1 MAVPINPGMNPAV
14 SGPKRTDF
22 ERNAVQI
29 GAAQSAA
36 REVQKEDV
44 TAPAARPDQGLK
56 SQVISPGVVCH
67 ELGDG
72 VAEMRTDSGMAVN
85 FSNGHQHIKLPGG
98 AEIFHDLT
106 DNSIVARDGG
116 QPVEVEPF
124 KNEQGQYYGFAY
136 TRPDGTRVTVNTEDL
151 TFVLQRGQ
159 VTQSI
164 GADGSQV
171 IQMTSQFRGERG
183 RFSDL
188 KQTILVTPDG
198 QVESLGKAQEGVQ
211 VGPKEMSFKNPGG
224 AKITVELPA
233 PLQVP
238 LSGDLAAPPP
248 PPPPP
253 AVAVPQNFGN
263 AVLMQDGYTPGAP
276 GNPAVAQGNLNPYIY
291 NPPVGDGL
299 VNTPSGI
306 SRFRNAA
313 GTTLNFQNG
322 ICMMD
327 VGGDARLTTA
337 DGMAGGPVE
346 VTQRIR
352 PNAPPETQ
360 YRFNDT
366 AGNTYTCFSDSLDFM
381 VASPDGRAIQVMQP
395 DGRVYGAIRTPDG
408 QVKRF
413 EIAPDGYNNHDA
425 GMGFGWDN
433 VKREYNRVHLQGDPN
448 PIPLPYPIGEFQ
460 KFSSSSAGA
469 GSAYPTSGQ
478 LPPGF
483 GTPTP
488 PVPTPPGQFP
498 PTPPGQFTPGQMPPT
513 PAPGGP
519 QFAELSPSLGQEL
532 AALQAE
538 KAANPAAFPP
548 DKQARL
554 DLLSKMTQADPY
566 AGARPTPGPQDPYAP
581 SIMPRPGYPQQP
593 MRPGF
598 MDRLKYLF
606 TGNPQNLQPPQSP
619 ARPGLGMPPTQHPM
633 AGQLGGYPNN
643 QFGYGP
649 GMLAPFQSFVAQES
663 AMTSMMGMWAM
674 MNTMNMGW
682 GGAMWYTPFSP
693 FTFGFF

>member
-1 MAVPINPGMNPAV
+1 MAVPINPGINNPAV

-36 REVQKEDV
+36 REVTKEDV
-44 TAPAARPDQGLK
+44 TAPAARADQGLTSK
-56 SQVISPGVVCH
+56 KIAEGVIMH

-72 VAEMRTDSGMAVN
+72 VAETRTDSGLAVN
-85 FSNGHQHIKLPGG
+85 FSDQHQHIKLPGG
-98 AEIFHDLT
+98 DEIFHSFADNALT
-106 DNSIVARDGG
+106 GQVGG
-116 QPVEVEPF
+116 QAVEIEPF
-124 KNEQGQYYGFAY
+124 QNPDGAVYGY
-136 TRPDGTRVTVNTEDL
+136 GYNRPDGTRVTVNLEDL
-151 TFVLQRGQ
+151 TYVLQSKHGN

-164 GADGSQV
+164 GPDGGQV
-171 IQMTSQFRGERG
+171 IHLRSDFRDPKGKISKLEQNV
-183 RFSDL
+183 F
-188 KQTILVTPDG
+188 VAPDG
-198 QVESLGKAQEGVQ
+198 HVESLGKSQDGVQ
-211 VGPKEMSFKNPGG
+211 VSGKEISFRNPNGL
-224 AKITVELPA
+224 KITADLPS
-233 PLQVP
+233 PLSMP
-238 LSGDLAAPPP
+238 LSGDLAAPA
-248 PPPPP
+248 PPPP
-253 AVAVPQNFGN
+253 APTPPPVQNFTPGN
-263 AVLMQDGYTPGAP
+263 PVLMEGTDHFTPGAP
-276 GNPAVAQGNLNPYIY
+276 GNPAVGQGTLNPYIY

-299 VNTPSGI
+299 VNTPSGLA
-306 SRFRNAA
+306 RFRNAA

-322 ICMMD
+322 LTMMD
-327 VGGDARLTTA
+327 VGGDARVTLA

-346 VTQRIR
+346 VTQRPR
-352 PNAPPETQ
+352 PNGPPESQ
-360 YRFNDT
+360 YRFNDAT
-366 AGNTYTCFSDSLDFM
+366 GNTYTCFSDSLDFM

-425 GMGFGWDN
+425 GLGFGWDP
-433 VKREYNRVHLQGDPN
+433 VKREFNRVHLQGDPN

-460 KFSSSSAGA
+460 KFSGTSAGA
-469 GSAYPTSGQ
+469 GQSYPTSGQ

-483 GTPTP
+483 GAPSGP
-488 PVPTPPGQFP
+488 PSGPQFP
-498 PTPPGQFTPGQMPPT
+498 PQGPP
-513 PAPGGP
+513 AAGGP

-538 KAANPAAFPP
+538 KAANPAAFGP

-566 AGARPTPGPQDPYAP
+566 AGNRPSPGPQDPYAP

-606 TGNPQNLQPPQSP
+606 TGNPENLQGSQPMPPRGP
-619 ARPGLGMPPTQHPM
+619 LGPGMGMPPTQNPM
-633 AGQLGGYPNN
+633 GGQLGGYPNG

-663 AMTSMMGMWAM
+663 AQTSMMGMWAL